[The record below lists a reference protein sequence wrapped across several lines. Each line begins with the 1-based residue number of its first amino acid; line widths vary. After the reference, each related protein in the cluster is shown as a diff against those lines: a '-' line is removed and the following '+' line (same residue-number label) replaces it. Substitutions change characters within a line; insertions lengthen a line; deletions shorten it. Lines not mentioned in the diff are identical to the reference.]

1 MVASDV
7 RCPPGLPA
15 SGSWVVMVRG
25 GGVQGELSQEGP
37 AAPRWVPLTTSLPA
51 ARFLSGDNGPGSSA
65 SSDTEEDALPA
76 NKCKKVWGCVV
87 TPSPRA
93 GRAPWALRPV

>member
-1 MVASDV
+1 MPSG
-7 RCPPGLPA
+7 PPSFRQL
-15 SGSWVVMVRG
+15 G
-25 GGVQGELSQEGP
+25 GHGAGWGVQGELPQEGP
-37 AAPRWVPLTTSLPA
+37 AAPRWVPFTTSLPA

-87 TPSPRA
+87 TPSITPCWQ
-93 GRAPWALRPV
+93 GPWALRPV